1 MINPLDLS
9 GKRIL
14 VTGASSGLG
23 REIAIVLNQL
33 GAQIKLVGR
42 DEIRLKA
49 VYKQLESENNSW
61 ESFDL
66 ANNLEKI
73 PLWMKQDA
81 MENGP
86 WYGLV
91 HSAGIE
97 KTLPVRSVSERDY
110 DELMAINTKSAFFLV
125 KGFVQKK
132 CYVPGGGIVLLASIV
147 SLAGQ
152 KGLSLYSASKGAI
165 VAMVKSMAVELSL
178 KNIKVNSISPGHIET
193 NMGALLKKKMLPEQ
207 YETIVKEHP
216 LGLGDP
222 KDVAYAVAYL
232 LAKTGKWITGTNL
245 VVDGGFTAR

>member
-23 REIAIVLNQL
+23 REISIVLNQL
-33 GAQIKLVGR
+33 GARIKLIGR
-42 DEIRLKA
+42 DEIRLQT
-49 VYKQLESENNSW
+49 VCELLGSENNSW

-66 ANNLEKI
+66 TNNFKEI

-81 MENGP
+81 IDNGP
-86 WYGLV
+86 FYGLV

-97 KTLPVRSVSERDY
+97 KTLPVRSVSEKDY
-110 DELMAINTKSAFFLV
+110 DELMAINTKSAFFLA

-132 CYVPGGGIVLLASIV
+132 CYVPGGGMVFLSSIASL
-147 SLAGQ
+147 SGQ

-165 VAMVKSMAVELSL
+165 VSMVRSMAVELSP
-178 KNIKVNSISPGHIET
+178 KNIRVNSISPGHIET
-193 NMGALLKKKMLPEQ
+193 NMGALLKKKMLASQ
-207 YETIVKEHP
+207 YEAIANEHL
-216 LGLGDP
+216 LGIGQP
-222 KDVAYAVAYL
+222 EDVAYAVAYL

-245 VVDGGFTAR
+245 VVDGGFTAK